1 MDAPQRSARPLV
13 LAAVLLAIAAAL
25 IAVLVHDPEA
35 SLSASAAGGTAA
47 RLEFTAPPGATAVE
61 ILRDGRL
68 LDRVG
73 PDGGAWTDRLLWPG
87 TEYRYAAR
95 FLDGGRELLRLSA
108 TATTARGPWPAR
120 RFADD
125 AWVNAPVDPG
135 TPADPGS
142 AAMVGRAVTP
152 EAARSNLANSE
163 EWGIPVAYAA
173 EGSPRTSVGC
183 ERFFCDVGFP
193 SQRIPAYA
201 APNSGSDHHLA
212 VIDEAAGTELDMWL
226 ARRDG
231 DSFTAGSRW
240 VLPARGRALNCSGAG
255 RCGGAIAAN
264 LPLTAGVVRPEE
276 IAAGRIRHALAITL
290 PATRAGPPACPAAG
304 SDGTVDEPAAIPIGA
319 RLRLAPDVDVA
330 SLGLSPWQTTIARAL
345 QEYGAYVIDTAGSL
359 AVRAESTTLRGYDAW
374 ARAGVPADD
383 PALAAIPWSRTQVL
397 ALRSCP
403 DRG

>member
-1 MDAPQRSARPLV
+1 MDAPQRSARRLV
-13 LAAVLLAIAAAL
+13 LAAVLLVIAAAGV
-25 IAVLVHDPEA
+25 AVLVRDPEP
-35 SLSASAAGGTAA
+35 SLSASAAGGAAA
-47 RLEFTAPPGATAVE
+47 RVEFTAPAGATAVE

-68 LDRVG
+68 LDRVA
-73 PDGGAWTDRLLWPG
+73 PDAGAWTDRLLWPG

-120 RFADD
+120 RFADA
-125 AWVNAPVDPG
+125 AWVNVPVEPG
-135 TPADPGS
+135 APADPGS
-142 AAMVGRAVTP
+142 AAMVGRAVAP

-163 EWGIPVAYAA
+163 QWGIPVAYAG
-173 EGSPRTSVGC
+173 EGSPRASVGC
-183 ERFFCDVGFP
+183 VRFFCDVGYRP
-193 SQRIPAYA
+193 QRIPAYA

-240 VLPARGRALNCSGAG
+240 VLPAGGRALNCFGTE

-264 LPLTAGVVRPEE
+264 LPLTAGLVRPEE
-276 IAAGRIRHALAITL
+276 IATARIRHALAITL

-304 SDGTVDEPAAIPIGA
+304 SDGTTDEPAAIPIGA
-319 RLRLAPDVDVA
+319 RLRLAPDVDVG
-330 SLGLSPWQTTIARAL
+330 SLGLSPWQATIARAL
-345 QEYGAYVIDTAGSL
+345 QDYGAYVVDTGGSL
-359 AVRAESTTLRGYDAW
+359 AVRAESTALRGYDAW
-374 ARAGVPADD
+374 ARAGVSAND
-383 PALAAIPWSRTQVL
+383 PSLAEIPWDRMQVL
-397 ALRSCP
+397 ALRFCP